1 MTGSNPIFANYFDKN
16 QNEGNSLDATG
27 TAEIRFLEDFK
38 FTSANTVMLDETRFT
53 YTNNPYYGQF
63 AANNGSIQ
71 KAHVRT
77 WAYNYQQLLNWHHL
91 FDKHDVEVMLG
102 HEYYRTRYYYLTA
115 SKNNV
120 FSVFNDELAG
130 AVNTGSMNS
139 YTTDYNVEAGSD
151 AFSTT
156 MTTSTSDHFLIVVM
170 LLHASTRITAGVT
183 SGH

>member
-1 MTGSNPIFANYFDKN
+1 
-16 QNEGNSLDATG
+16 
-27 TAEIRFLEDFK
+27 
-38 FTSANTVMLDETRFT
+38 MLDETRFT
-53 YTNNPYYGQF
+53 YKQPVLWSVRCQQRFYSET
-63 AANNGSIQ
+63 
-71 KAHVRT
+71 HVRT

-139 YTTDYNVEAGSD
+139 YTTDYNVEGWFGRVQYNYDNKYFGS
-151 AFSTT
+151 
-156 MTTSTSDHFLIVVM
+156 
-170 LLHASTRITAGVT
+170 LLS
-183 SGH
+183 S